1 VTSKELATILMER
14 EGSMQFDT
22 LADRIAASLQE
33 LPREESDRAV
43 ELMLEVAMSQSGGDA
58 RKFGRL
64 LLMAGLEAGRELERR
79 V

>member
-14 EGSMQFDT
+14 EDSMQFDT
-22 LADRIAASLQE
+22 LSDRIAASLQE

-43 ELMLEVAMSQSGGDA
+43 ELMLEVAMSQSRGDVA
-58 RKFGRL
+58 KFGRL